1 MISRSYAV
9 LIGVALAA
17 PVAADSLDINLHD
30 DALRITYAT
39 GAFQQGLDLDMG
51 YLYAKNRGQ
60 TGHVAHVGLQ
70 VAGQNWSDQGEFD
83 VGLGG
88 RLVYTDTR
96 SGDGA
101 NLALGGTVRF
111 SPINLV
117 GFNAALFYAPNITSF
132 MDSERY
138 KEWSVSVDY
147 QLLARG
153 FVYLGYRNVE
163 SRIENRGTHEIDDN
177 VHVGMKLLF

>member
-1 MISRSYAV
+1 MTSRLYAV
-9 LIGVALAA
+9 VFGLVIAA
-17 PVAADSLDINLHD
+17 PAVADSLDLNLHD

-39 GAFQQGLDLDMG
+39 DAFHEGLDLDMG
-51 YLYAKNRGQ
+51 YLYAKKRNQ
-60 TGHVAHVGLQ
+60 SGHVAHMGLQ
-70 VAGQNWSDQGEFD
+70 VGGKNWSDQGEFD

-96 SGDGA
+96 NGDGA

-111 SPINLV
+111 TPFHLV

-132 MDSERY
+132 LDSERY

-163 SRIENRGTHEIDDN
+163 TRIENLGTHEIDDSL
-177 VHVGMKLLF
+177 HLGMKLMF